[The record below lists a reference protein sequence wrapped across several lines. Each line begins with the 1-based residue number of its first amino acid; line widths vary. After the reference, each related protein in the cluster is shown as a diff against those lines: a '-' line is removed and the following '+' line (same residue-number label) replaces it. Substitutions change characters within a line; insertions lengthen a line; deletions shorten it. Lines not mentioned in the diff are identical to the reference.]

1 MKQKTFDDATQLV
14 RNQREEAKADA
25 LASLVSIIQEFPG
38 LINDTEVNGADLV
51 DALTRTI
58 NDSNTLKAYLSNQVS
73 K

>member
-25 LASLVSIIQEFPG
+25 LASLVSIVREFPG

-58 NDSNTLKAYLSNQVS
+58 NDSDTLKAYLSNQVS